1 MLLLTCNRADDCAA
15 ERAVYS
21 MYTVVLI
28 LLRNLHGLLRAAS
41 GRREVAIEMVTF
53 IWICFE

>member
-1 MLLLTCNRADDCAA
+1 MVKIVRLGSANKSIIGKFHGRLSLSLAVLLLTGDSADGAA

-28 LLRNLHGLLRAAS
+28 LL
-41 GRREVAIEMVTF
+41 
-53 IWICFE
+53 